1 VRKTFLSIVLLLLS
15 QQSSASIL
23 GFQTLELNF
32 KNQDEVSAKVQWSNK
47 DKLNITSQ
55 GIGTSLDPAVVV
67 NTSIETLGAFAVG
80 YSWRPIQSAHVS
92 VEISPPRRTLSLAN
106 GQTFVPSAGSFY
118 VRYSPD
124 AKHWSSWQVIELN
137 KGTQKNDGSWKFDGQ
152 IGIPQK
158 ERKSY
163 QDLLEQYHR
172 MDVQWTSDEE
182 AAVKWILSK
191 DPNFFSRQIPFIGY
205 LQFLFETTLNG
216 GQRIEKIKIN
226 VAYGVSG
233 LSTIPKDKQA
243 EEGRN
248 VPWRFRSE

>member
-1 VRKTFLSIVLLLLS
+1 MRTMFLLIALLLLG
-15 QQSSASIL
+15 QQSAASIL
-23 GFQTLELNF
+23 GLQTLELNF
-32 KNQDEVSAKVQWSNK
+32 KNQDEVSAKARWSNK
-47 DKLNITSQ
+47 DKLNLTSQ
-55 GIGTSLDPAVVV
+55 GIGTSGDPAVVV
-67 NTSIETLGAFAVG
+67 DFAIETRGAFAVG
-80 YSWRPIQSAHVS
+80 YSWRPIQSANIS
-92 VEISPPRRTLSLAN
+92 VEISPPRKTLSLAN
-106 GQTFVPSAGSFY
+106 GQTFVPSAGSLY

-182 AAVKWILSK
+182 AAVKWILNK

-216 GQRIEKIKIN
+216 GQRIEKIKID
-226 VAYGVSG
+226 VGYGVSG
-233 LSTIPKDKQA
+233 LSTIPKDKHA

-248 VPWRFRSE
+248 MPWRFRSE

>member
-1 VRKTFLSIVLLLLS
+1 VSKFRRPERHSHSLTDKRSSLLR
-15 QQSSASIL
+15 A
-23 GFQTLELNF
+23 
-32 KNQDEVSAKVQWSNK
+32 
-47 DKLNITSQ
+47 
-55 GIGTSLDPAVVV
+55 
-67 NTSIETLGAFAVG
+67 AF
-80 YSWRPIQSAHVS
+80 
-92 VEISPPRRTLSLAN
+92 
-106 GQTFVPSAGSFY
+106 TFVTVLTRSIGLLG
-118 VRYSPD
+118 
-124 AKHWSSWQVIELN
+124 KVIELS
-137 KGTQKNDGSWKFDGQ
+137 KGTQANDGSWKFAGQ

-182 AAVKWILSK
+182 AAVKWILTK

-216 GQRIEKIKIN
+216 GQRIEKIKSD

-233 LSTIPKDKQA
+233 LSTIPKDKHA

>member
-1 VRKTFLSIVLLLLS
+1 MG
-15 QQSSASIL
+15 QQSAASML
-23 GFQTLELNF
+23 GFQTVEVNF
-32 KNQDEVSAKVQWSNK
+32 KNQKEARVKARWSNQ

-55 GIGTSLDPAVVV
+55 GLGASGDPAVVV
-67 NTSIETLGAFAVG
+67 NTSIETIDPFAVG
-80 YSWRPIQSAHVS
+80 YSWRPIQSANIS
-92 VEISPPRRTLSLAN
+92 VEISPPRKTLSLAN

-124 AKHWSSWQVIELN
+124 AKHWSSWQVIEMN
-137 KGTQKNDGSWKFDGQ
+137 KGTQNNDGSWKFNGQ

-163 QDLLEQYHR
+163 QELLEQYYR
-172 MDVQWTSDEE
+172 LDVPWTSDEE
-182 AAVKWILSK
+182 AAVKWILGK

-216 GQRIEKIKIN
+216 GQRIEKIKID

-233 LSTIPKDKQA
+233 LSTIPKDKHA
-243 EEGRN
+243 EEGRTI
-248 VPWRFRSE
+248 PWRFRSE